1 MKILNKFAVNCLMMV
16 FLLGITATQAWAFDL
31 GKIIERSVEKS
42 VDRQVR
48 TAENKVTNEI
58 DRTVDKAIS
67 SMIPDLSISAK
78 KDDGKQKD
86 LSKGIII
93 FGFDGCPNCQQ
104 AYNFMKK
111 NNIRYQVMNPQEDVK
126 AMRIAKQNGVKTVPV
141 IFVSGD
147 RVEGFT
153 DASYTALF
161 QKHGV
166 MDKQNDR

>member
-1 MKILNKFAVNCLMMV
+1 MYVTVLLAIKIIIIFYNEVDIMSFQEK
-16 FLLGITATQAWAFDL
+16 LLLKLVSLFTLITLTSMPVAAFHL

-78 KDDGKQKD
+78 KDDGQKKD
-86 LSKGIII
+86 LSKGIVI

-104 AYNFMKK
+104 AYAFMNK
-111 NNIRYQVMNPQEDVK
+111 NNIRYQIMNPQEDVK
-126 AMRIAKQNGVKTVPV
+126 AVRIAKENGVKTVPV
-141 IFVSGD
+141 I
-147 RVEGFT
+147 
-153 DASYTALF
+153 
-161 QKHGV
+161 
-166 MDKQNDR
+166 

>member
-1 MKILNKFAVNCLMMV
+1 MNIQQKIAFKYLLMFSV
-16 FLLGITATQAWAFDL
+16 ISLSSAPTYAFDL

-111 NNIRYQVMNPQEDVK
+111 NNIRYQIMNPQEDVK
-126 AMRIAKQNGVKTVPV
+126 AMRIAKENGVKTVPV

-166 MDKQNDR
+166 METNDR